1 LQRQAYHRR
10 ETNGDRG
17 GGARGSGKA
26 GSSGEIM
33 EKLRVGLLF
42 GGRSVEHD
50 VSIVSA
56 TSILAALDQDRYEV
70 SLIAVDLEGHWHL
83 ANPRVALHDVQAE
96 PRVFLPARPGSTVL
110 RAADELPASTTVD
123 AFGEAARLDVIFP
136 IIHGRGGEDG
146 ALQGLFD
153 LADVPY
159 VGSGVLS
166 SALQMDK
173 DIAKRLLSSAGLPVT
188 PWVSFSDFEL
198 EQKGLPAAANR
209 AEAEIGLP
217 VYVKPAN
224 SGSSIGISRAESI
237 SELIEALA
245 LARRYDR
252 KVIVETAIDG
262 REIEVAVL
270 GNDEPEASIPGEI
283 RAAQA
288 FYDYDAKYRDEAT
301 QLIIPAELDA
311 SQVTTLQSIA
321 VQAYRRLEAEGM
333 ARVDFLVERGT
344 DQIYINEL
352 NSLPGFTS
360 VSMYPKLWEASGL
373 PYPRLLDRL
382 IELALERHDRRG
394 KLETQPPPQPP
405 ATPAAPGAPQGTK
418 RVDSMS

>member
-1 LQRQAYHRR
+1 
-10 ETNGDRG
+10 
-17 GGARGSGKA
+17 
-26 GSSGEIM
+26 M

-70 SLIAVDLEGHWHL
+70 SLIAVDLDGQWHL
-83 ANPRVALHDVQAE
+83 ASPQIALPAVLDE
-96 PRVFLPARPGSTVL
+96 TRVFLPATPGATVL
-110 RAADELPASTTVD
+110 RAADELPTRAVD
-123 AFGEAARLDVIFP
+123 TFGEAAPLDVIIP

-146 ALQGLFD
+146 SLQGLFD
-153 LADVPY
+153 LADVAY

-188 PWVSFSDFEL
+188 PWVCFSDFEL
-198 EQKGLPAAANR
+198 EEKGLPATADH
-209 AEAEIGLP
+209 AESEIGLP

-224 SGSSIGISRAESI
+224 SGSSIGISRAETMP
-237 SELIEALA
+237 ELIEALA

-270 GNDEPEASIPGEI
+270 GNDEPEASVPGEI
-283 RAAQA
+283 RATQA
-288 FYDYDAKYRDEAT
+288 FYDYEAKYRDEAT
-301 QLIIPAELDA
+301 ELIIPAELDT
-311 SQVTTLQSIA
+311 SQTKAIRSMAIRA
-321 VQAYRRLEAEGM
+321 YQALEAEGM
-333 ARVDFLVERGT
+333 ARVDFLVERGS
-344 DQIYINEL
+344 DRVFINEL

-373 PYPRLLDRL
+373 PYPKLLDRL
-382 IELALERHDRRG
+382 IELALDRHARRG
-394 KLETQPPPQPP
+394 KLETRPPSEGEP
-405 ATPAAPGAPQGTK
+405 TPVGSKP
-418 RVDSMS
+418 VDSGP